1 MQLVKKKLF
10 AIILLISISLNV
22 LTLGFIFK
30 EQDKKYRFIKYVY
43 TAATDEVSYNLQK
56 IDKDI
61 LRKDID
67 TLDKEYTSQF
77 FYDTALNLTL
87 CETFFRCVYLL
98 DNNFDSEIKYLNR
111 YLIYLGEKA
120 LENKDDQI
128 LEENDIQTL
137 KKLIYLGEKLGRWK
151 SASIVVKSK
160 SFKKYP
166 HEFYKNILDEIEK
179 ICTKKYESI
188 KNISF

>member
-67 TLDKEYTSQF
+67 TLDKEYVANI
-77 FYDTALNLTL
+77 FYETVLNLTL
-87 CETFFRCVYLL
+87 CETFFRCVNLL
-98 DNNFDSEIKYLNR
+98 DE
-111 YLIYLGEKA
+111 
-120 LENKDDQI
+120 
-128 LEENDIQTL
+128 
-137 KKLIYLGEKLGRWK
+137 
-151 SASIVVKSK
+151 
-160 SFKKYP
+160 
-166 HEFYKNILDEIEK
+166 
-179 ICTKKYESI
+179 
-188 KNISF
+188 